1 MATTDTAAGS
11 ADRPADASV
20 PADRSARPTSVPVKS
35 TSTARRGTFSG
46 SREGR
51 AAGSRAAVNVVLL
64 VISVLYVVPLL
75 WMLLASVNSH
85 ASFKLSVGTP
95 TFDNFDR
102 VLNWDTTYLP
112 MVNGL
117 LLSGGGTLI
126 CVVCSI
132 LAAYP
137 LSRYRSRLRRP
148 FLYTILFATGLP
160 ITAVMIPVYSMFVQ
174 VNLIDSM
181 LGTTLFLAASA
192 LPFGIWLMK
201 NFMDGVPIVLEEAAR
216 IDGAGT
222 MTVLWRV
229 ILPLMG
235 PGVTVVT
242 IFTFI
247 GMWGNFFVPFILLLD
262 PAKLPASVSVFNF
275 LSAHDQTQY
284 GQLSAFSIIYSIPVV
299 MLYLLLA
306 RKLGGGFALGGAV
319 KG

>member
-1 MATTDTAAGS
+1 MAATTTPPATASTATKG
-11 ADRPADASV
+11 A
-20 PADRSARPTSVPVKS
+20 RSAKGAPS
-35 TSTARRGTFSG
+35 AR
-46 SREGR
+46 
-51 AAGSRAAVNVVLL
+51 GSRAGRVRSSKLAVNVVLL
-64 VISVLYVVPLL
+64 LISVLYIVPLL
-75 WMLLASVNSH
+75 WMLLASVNAH
-85 ASFKLSVGTP
+85 ASFRLSLPDPFTL
-95 TFDNFDR
+95 DNFGK
-102 VLNWDTTYLP
+102 VLNVDTTYRP
-112 MVNGL
+112 MLNGL
-117 LLSGGGTLI
+117 ILCGGATFL
-126 CVVCSI
+126 CVVLSI

-137 LSRYRSRLRRP
+137 LSRYRSRLRKP
-148 FLYTILFATGLP
+148 FLYTILFSTGLP

-181 LGTTLFLAASA
+181 TGTTLFLAASS

-216 IDGAGT
+216 IDGAGS
-222 MTVLWRV
+222 MQVLWRV
-229 ILPLMG
+229 VLPLMW

-299 MLYLLLA
+299 VLYLLLA
-306 RKLGGGFALGGAV
+306 RKLGGGFALGGAL